1 MSFLKEFFGFLW
13 ERAPFWMWPTVISLL
28 LIGGLIVLA
37 QGSAVIPLIY
47 NFF

>member
-13 ERAPFWMWPTVISLL
+13 EHAPFWMWPIVISLL

-37 QGSAVIPLIY
+37 QGTAVVPFVY
-47 NFF
+47 TSF